1 MSNGYVESHIEG
13 KGANRTL
20 VLRIAL
26 EQDCGESKSG
36 RTRKIAYDKSC
47 LAELSGLKKDK
58 PVYYQLNVYSF
69 KGASVKRRRVADIKA
84 EQEELKAF
92 RALRGRANVLENKAI
107 ANEAPF

>member
-58 PVYYQLNVYSF
+58 PVYY
-69 KGASVKRRRVADIKA
+69 
-84 EQEELKAF
+84 
-92 RALRGRANVLENKAI
+92 
-107 ANEAPF
+107 